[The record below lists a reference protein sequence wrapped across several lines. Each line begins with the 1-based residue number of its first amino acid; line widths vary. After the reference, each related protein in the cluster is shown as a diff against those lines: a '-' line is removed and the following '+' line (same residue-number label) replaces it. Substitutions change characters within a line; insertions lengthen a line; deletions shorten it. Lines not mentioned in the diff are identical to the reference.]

1 VPLEPAL
8 RAELLKMYYD
18 DPLAGHFGR
27 AKTLELLAWSYHWLN
42 IEQDVKEYIDS
53 CIVC

>member
-1 VPLEPAL
+1 VPLELAL
-8 RAELLKMYYD
+8 RAELLKTYYD

-27 AKTLELLAWSYHWLN
+27 AKTLELLVRSYYWLN

-53 CIVC
+53 CIVY